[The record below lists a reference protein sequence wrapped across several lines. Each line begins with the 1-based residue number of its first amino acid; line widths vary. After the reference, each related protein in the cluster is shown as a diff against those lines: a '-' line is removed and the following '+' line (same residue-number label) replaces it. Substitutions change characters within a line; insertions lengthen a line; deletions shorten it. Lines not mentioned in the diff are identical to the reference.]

1 MESQIQHSMK
11 TIREF
16 NRYYTRKIGV
26 LNEGLLDSPFT
37 LTEARLL
44 FEIGSHEDI
53 TAAALGEQ
61 LGLDAGYLSRTL
73 NALEAQKLIQKRPSQ
88 EDRRQRLI
96 NLTEDGER
104 AFALLDSRSNDEIA
118 AMINDLNPEQVGKL
132 TGAMTT
138 IEHILD
144 PGDEKNG
151 MVFIRHNQ
159 AGDMGWVIQQH
170 ALVYHREY
178 GWDKTFEAFVAE
190 ICAGFIKNYDAQKER
205 CWIAEKDGQ
214 RVGSIFCVNA
224 GDGVAKLRMLI
235 VTREARGL
243 GLGSRLVEECI
254 RFATQAGYHK
264 LVLWTNDILV
274 EARHIYVKY
283 GFELVEEEKHHS
295 FGQDLVGQN
304 WELVL

>member
-1 MESQIQHSMK
+1 MESQLQHSVK

-37 LTEARLL
+37 LTEARLF
-44 FEIGSHEDI
+44 FEIGSHDDI
-53 TAAALGEQ
+53 TAAILGQQ

-73 NALEAQKLIQKRPSQ
+73 NALEAQGLIQKRLSQ
-88 EDRRQRLI
+88 QDRRQRLI
-96 NLTEDGER
+96 NLTEDGEQ
-104 AFALLDSRSNDEIA
+104 AFALLDSRSSDEIA

-132 TGAMTT
+132 TGAMSS
-138 IEHILD
+138 IEQILD
-144 PGDEKNG
+144 PDDEKKG
-151 MVFIRHNQ
+151 MVYIRHNQ

-170 ALVYHREY
+170 ALVYSREY

-190 ICAGFIKNYDAQKER
+190 ICAGFIKNFDAQKER

-214 RVGSIFCVNA
+214 RVGSIFCVNV
-224 GDGVAKLRMLI
+224 GDGIAKLRMLI

-254 RFATQAGYHK
+254 RFAKGAGYHK
-264 LVLWTNDILV
+264 MVLWTNDILV
-274 EARHIYVKY
+274 EARHIYEKY
-283 GFELVEEEKHHS
+283 GFKLVEEEKHHS
-295 FGQDLVGQN
+295 FGQALVGQN
-304 WELVL
+304 WELLL